1 MARQQTLEYSC
12 HPLAVPVFTNSKQ
25 IIVDTVDTLCRYLGP
40 QKVVCQRLCDED
52 EGHNTNPTPLLMW
65 DSVSLPRIEP
75 LFQKQKTFRL
85 RDVSCLEAVEVHPTA
100 SSLPETRPNSEF

>member
-65 DSVSLPRIEP
+65 DSVSL
-75 LFQKQKTFRL
+75 L
-85 RDVSCLEAVEVHPTA
+85 A
-100 SSLPETRPNSEF
+100 SPCIKSISRFVCVKSPAWMR